1 MNKKIAKVKTSAI
14 LIFLSRKTWV
24 NFGFSRQ
31 YF

>member
-14 LIFLSRKTWV
+14 LILLIRKTWV

-31 YF
+31 CV